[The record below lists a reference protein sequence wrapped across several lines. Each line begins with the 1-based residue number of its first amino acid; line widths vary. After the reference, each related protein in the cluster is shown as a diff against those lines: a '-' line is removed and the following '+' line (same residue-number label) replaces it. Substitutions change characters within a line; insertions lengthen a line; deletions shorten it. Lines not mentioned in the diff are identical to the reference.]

1 MKEQNQLEGQEAEM
15 RYKSQ
20 MEKIKKKGRADSRD
34 KSEKDRGTEMK
45 PGTEKAMF
53 AEEKSEEEMEQ
64 ELETLLN
71 QPQEQKKKRRSP
83 LAAVKNIRNW
93 SPKKKKCGAA
103 VLAVAAAVL
112 VLRALAGGKSSAPAV
127 ASMPLERG
135 DVVSTLSLT
144 GPISGTDSADVVSNL
159 HAEVLEIR
167 VKEGDRVEKGQV
179 LAVLDRT
186 DAQKEVDIAQNSYE
200 LAVSEYNENIRDT
213 RNGYE
218 KAVHCRINARNGA
231 DLIKI
236 MTTGGVF
243 SQGDKATPHSHFS
256 QEEIRAAVEE
266 AENMGSYVS
275 THAQAT
281 RGIKMALKNGVKCIE
296 HGFYLD
302 EECIELMVKNDC
314 YLVPTL
320 AIMHASK
327 LYFQEKEG
335 VLPYLKEKTEKSYE
349 AHYRS
354 LEMARKARIT
364 VGVGCDF
371 LGDAAFGCP
380 YSEATLE
387 LERLCVAGYTP
398 MEVITMATKVNAR
411 LLQMEDQL
419 GTLETGKLADVLLVE
434 GRPDEDIRVL
444 RRSDHVKLVVQD
456 GRIVKNAMPHTAKA

>member
-1 MKEQNQLEGQEAEM
+1 MIVL
-15 RYKSQ
+15 
-20 MEKIKKKGRADSRD
+20 KGRVLDGNGGAPIEKGAVVLEDDRIRLVCRQ
-34 KSEKDRGTEMK
+34 SELPDDPT
-45 PGTEKAMF
+45 
-53 AEEKSEEEMEQ
+53 AEVY
-64 ELETLLN
+64 ELEDGTIMPGLIDAHVHMGWGSATAVDWISMT
-71 QPQEQKKKRRSP
+71 PQLSM
-83 LAAVKNIRNW
+83 A
-93 SPKKKKCGAA
+93 
-103 VLAVAAAVL
+103 
-112 VLRALAGGKSSAPAV
+112 RALRDMAQLRQQGYTAFRDLGSDVLLMRPAV
-127 ASMPLERG
+127 AEGLLDVPRIFGAGRIISQIGGHG
-135 DVVSTLSLT
+135 DVYQKLSLEASQRAYSPAFIVN
-144 GPISGTDSADVVSNL
+144 GVD
-159 HAEVLEIR
+159 EVR
-167 VKEGDRVEKGQV
+167 R
-179 LAVLDRT
+179 A
-186 DAQKEVDIAQNSYE
+186 
-200 LAVSEYNENIRDT
+200 
-213 RNGYE
+213 
-218 KAVHCRINARNGA
+218 CRINARNGA

-281 RGIKMALKNGVKCIE
+281 RGIMMALKNGVKCIE

-327 LYFQEKEG
+327 LYFQGKEG
-335 VLPYLKEKTEKSYE
+335 VLPYLKEKTERSYE

-354 LEMARKARIT
+354 LEMARKAHIT

>member
-1 MKEQNQLEGQEAEM
+1 MIVL
-15 RYKSQ
+15 
-20 MEKIKKKGRADSRD
+20 KGRVLDGNGGAPIEKGAVVLEDNRIRMVCRQ
-34 KSEKDRGTEMK
+34 SELPDDPT
-45 PGTEKAMF
+45 
-53 AEEKSEEEMEQ
+53 AEVY
-64 ELETLLN
+64 ELEDGTIMPGLIDAHVHMGWGSATAVDWISMT
-71 QPQEQKKKRRSP
+71 PQLSMARALRDMAQLRQQGYTAFRDLGSDVLPMRS
-83 LAAVKNIRNW
+83 
-93 SPKKKKCGAA
+93 
-103 VLAVAAAVL
+103 AVAEGLLDVP
-112 VLRALAGGKSSAPAV
+112 RIFGAGRIISQIGGH
-127 ASMPLERG
+127 G
-135 DVVSTLSLT
+135 DVYQKLSLEASQRAYSPAFIVN
-144 GPISGTDSADVVSNL
+144 GVD
-159 HAEVLEIR
+159 EVR
-167 VKEGDRVEKGQV
+167 R
-179 LAVLDRT
+179 A
-186 DAQKEVDIAQNSYE
+186 
-200 LAVSEYNENIRDT
+200 
-213 RNGYE
+213 
-218 KAVHCRINARNGA
+218 CRINARNGA

-320 AIMHASK
+320 AIMHTSK
-327 LYFQEKEG
+327 LYFQGKEG
-335 VLPYLKEKTEKSYE
+335 VLPYLKEKTERSYE

-354 LEMARKARIT
+354 LEMARKAHIT

-434 GRPDEDIRVL
+434 GKPDEDIRVL

>member
-1 MKEQNQLEGQEAEM
+1 MIVL
-15 RYKSQ
+15 
-20 MEKIKKKGRADSRD
+20 KGRVLDGNGGAPI
-34 KSEKDRGTEMK
+34 EKGAVVLEDNRIRLVCRQSQLPDDPT
-45 PGTEKAMF
+45 
-53 AEEKSEEEMEQ
+53 AEVY
-64 ELETLLN
+64 ELEDGTIMPGLIDAHVHMGWGSATAVDWISMT
-71 QPQEQKKKRRSP
+71 PQLSM
-83 LAAVKNIRNW
+83 A
-93 SPKKKKCGAA
+93 
-103 VLAVAAAVL
+103 
-112 VLRALAGGKSSAPAV
+112 RALRDMAQLRQQGYTAFRDLGSDVLLMRPAV
-127 ASMPLERG
+127 AEGLLDVPRIFGAGRIISQIGGHG
-135 DVVSTLSLT
+135 DVYQKLSLEASQRAYSPAFIVN
-144 GPISGTDSADVVSNL
+144 GVD
-159 HAEVLEIR
+159 EVR
-167 VKEGDRVEKGQV
+167 R
-179 LAVLDRT
+179 A
-186 DAQKEVDIAQNSYE
+186 
-200 LAVSEYNENIRDT
+200 
-213 RNGYE
+213 
-218 KAVHCRINARNGA
+218 CRINARNGA

-327 LYFQEKEG
+327 LYFQGKEG

-371 LGDAAFGCP
+371 LGDAAFGCS

-419 GTLETGKLADVLLVE
+419 GTLESGKLADVLLVD
-434 GRPDEDIRVL
+434 GKPDEDIRVL
-444 RRSDHVKLVVQD
+444 RRSDHVKLVIQD

>member
-1 MKEQNQLEGQEAEM
+1 MIVL
-15 RYKSQ
+15 
-20 MEKIKKKGRADSRD
+20 KGRVLDGNGGAPIEKGAVVLEDNRIRMVCRQ
-34 KSEKDRGTEMK
+34 SELPDDPT
-45 PGTEKAMF
+45 
-53 AEEKSEEEMEQ
+53 AEVY
-64 ELETLLN
+64 ELEDGTIMPGLIDAHVHMGWGSATAVDWISMTPQLSMARALRDMAQLRQQGYTAFRDLGSDVLLM
-71 QPQEQKKKRRSP
+71 RS
-83 LAAVKNIRNW
+83 
-93 SPKKKKCGAA
+93 
-103 VLAVAAAVL
+103 AVAEGLLDVP
-112 VLRALAGGKSSAPAV
+112 RIFGAGRIISQIGGH
-127 ASMPLERG
+127 G
-135 DVVSTLSLT
+135 DVYQKLSLEASQRAYSPAFIVN
-144 GPISGTDSADVVSNL
+144 GVD
-159 HAEVLEIR
+159 EVR
-167 VKEGDRVEKGQV
+167 R
-179 LAVLDRT
+179 A
-186 DAQKEVDIAQNSYE
+186 
-200 LAVSEYNENIRDT
+200 
-213 RNGYE
+213 
-218 KAVHCRINARNGA
+218 CRINARNGA

-243 SQGDKATPHSHFS
+243 SQGDKVTPHSHFS

-327 LYFQEKEG
+327 LYFQGKEG
-335 VLPYLKEKTEKSYE
+335 VLPYLKEKTERSYE

-354 LEMARKARIT
+354 LEMARKAHIT

>member
-1 MKEQNQLEGQEAEM
+1 MIVLQGRVLDGNGGAPIEKGAVVLEDNRIRLVCQQSQLPDDPTAEV
-15 RYKSQ
+15 Y
-20 MEKIKKKGRADSRD
+20 
-34 KSEKDRGTEMK
+34 
-45 PGTEKAMF
+45 
-53 AEEKSEEEMEQ
+53 
-64 ELETLLN
+64 ELEDGTIMPGLIDAHVHMGWGSATAVDWISMT
-71 QPQEQKKKRRSP
+71 PQLSM
-83 LAAVKNIRNW
+83 A
-93 SPKKKKCGAA
+93 
-103 VLAVAAAVL
+103 
-112 VLRALAGGKSSAPAV
+112 RALRDMAQLRQQGYTAFRDLGSDVLLMRPAV
-127 ASMPLERG
+127 AEGLLDVPRIFGAGRIISQIGGHG
-135 DVVSTLSLT
+135 DVYQKLSLEASQRAYSPAFIVN
-144 GPISGTDSADVVSNL
+144 GVD
-159 HAEVLEIR
+159 EVR
-167 VKEGDRVEKGQV
+167 R
-179 LAVLDRT
+179 A
-186 DAQKEVDIAQNSYE
+186 
-200 LAVSEYNENIRDT
+200 
-213 RNGYE
+213 
-218 KAVHCRINARNGA
+218 CRINARNGA

-243 SQGDKATPHSHFS
+243 SQGDKATPHSPFS

-327 LYFQEKEG
+327 LYFQGKEG

-354 LEMARKARIT
+354 LEMARKAHIT

-419 GTLETGKLADVLLVE
+419 GTLETGKLADVLLVD
-434 GRPDEDIRVL
+434 GKPDEDIRVL
-444 RRSDHVKLVVQD
+444 RRSDHVKLVIQD

>member
-1 MKEQNQLEGQEAEM
+1 MIVL
-15 RYKSQ
+15 
-20 MEKIKKKGRADSRD
+20 KGRVLDGNGGAPI
-34 KSEKDRGTEMK
+34 EKGAVVLEDNRIRLVCQQSQLPDNPT
-45 PGTEKAMF
+45 
-53 AEEKSEEEMEQ
+53 AEVY
-64 ELETLLN
+64 ELENGTIMPGLIDAHVHMGWGSATAVDWISMT
-71 QPQEQKKKRRSP
+71 PQLSM
-83 LAAVKNIRNW
+83 A
-93 SPKKKKCGAA
+93 
-103 VLAVAAAVL
+103 
-112 VLRALAGGKSSAPAV
+112 RALRDMAQLRQQGYTAFRDLGSDVLLMRPAV
-127 ASMPLERG
+127 AEGLLDVPRIFGAGRIISQIGGHG
-135 DVVSTLSLT
+135 DVYQKLSLEASQRAYSPAFIVN
-144 GPISGTDSADVVSNL
+144 GVD
-159 HAEVLEIR
+159 EVR
-167 VKEGDRVEKGQV
+167 R
-179 LAVLDRT
+179 A
-186 DAQKEVDIAQNSYE
+186 
-200 LAVSEYNENIRDT
+200 
-213 RNGYE
+213 
-218 KAVHCRINARNGA
+218 CRINARNGA

-302 EECIELMVKNDC
+302 EECIELMVKNGC

-327 LYFQEKEG
+327 LYFQGKEG

-354 LEMARKARIT
+354 LEMARKAHIT

-456 GRIVKNAMPHTAKA
+456 GRIVKNAMPHTAKT

>member
-1 MKEQNQLEGQEAEM
+1 MIVL
-15 RYKSQ
+15 
-20 MEKIKKKGRADSRD
+20 KGRVLDGNGGAPI
-34 KSEKDRGTEMK
+34 EKGAVVLEDNRIRLVCRQSQL
-45 PGTEKAMF
+45 PDDPA
-53 AEEKSEEEMEQ
+53 AEVY
-64 ELETLLN
+64 ELENGTIMPGLIDAHVHMGWGSATAVDWISMT
-71 QPQEQKKKRRSP
+71 PQLSM
-83 LAAVKNIRNW
+83 A
-93 SPKKKKCGAA
+93 
-103 VLAVAAAVL
+103 
-112 VLRALAGGKSSAPAV
+112 RALRDMAQLRQQGYTAFRDLGSDVLLMRPAV
-127 ASMPLERG
+127 AEGLLDVPRIFGAGRIISQIGGHG
-135 DVVSTLSLT
+135 DVYQKLSLEASQRAYSPAFIVN
-144 GPISGTDSADVVSNL
+144 GVD
-159 HAEVLEIR
+159 EVR
-167 VKEGDRVEKGQV
+167 R
-179 LAVLDRT
+179 A
-186 DAQKEVDIAQNSYE
+186 
-200 LAVSEYNENIRDT
+200 
-213 RNGYE
+213 
-218 KAVHCRINARNGA
+218 CRINARNGA

-327 LYFQEKEG
+327 LYFQGKEG

-371 LGDAAFGCP
+371 LGDAAFGCS

-419 GTLETGKLADVLLVE
+419 GTLESGKLADVLLVD
-434 GRPDEDIRVL
+434 GKQDEDIRVL
-444 RRSDHVKLVVQD
+444 RRSDHVKLVIQD

>member
-1 MKEQNQLEGQEAEM
+1 MIVL
-15 RYKSQ
+15 
-20 MEKIKKKGRADSRD
+20 KGRVLDGNGGAPIEKGAVVLEDNRIQLVCQQ
-34 KSEKDRGTEMK
+34 SELPDDPT
-45 PGTEKAMF
+45 
-53 AEEKSEEEMEQ
+53 AEVY
-64 ELETLLN
+64 ELENGTIMPGLIDAHVHMGWGSATAVDWISMT
-71 QPQEQKKKRRSP
+71 PQLSM
-83 LAAVKNIRNW
+83 A
-93 SPKKKKCGAA
+93 
-103 VLAVAAAVL
+103 
-112 VLRALAGGKSSAPAV
+112 RALRDMAQLRQQGYTAFRDLGSDVLLMRPAV
-127 ASMPLERG
+127 AEGLLDVPRIFGAGRIISQIGGHG
-135 DVVSTLSLT
+135 DVYQKLSLEASQRAYSPAFIVN
-144 GPISGTDSADVVSNL
+144 GVD
-159 HAEVLEIR
+159 EVR
-167 VKEGDRVEKGQV
+167 R
-179 LAVLDRT
+179 A
-186 DAQKEVDIAQNSYE
+186 
-200 LAVSEYNENIRDT
+200 
-213 RNGYE
+213 
-218 KAVHCRINARNGA
+218 CRINARNGA

-327 LYFQEKEG
+327 LYFQGKEG

-354 LEMARKARIT
+354 LEMARKAHIT

-444 RRSDHVKLVVQD
+444 RRSDHVKLVIQD

>member
-1 MKEQNQLEGQEAEM
+1 MIVL
-15 RYKSQ
+15 
-20 MEKIKKKGRADSRD
+20 KGRVLDGNGGAPI
-34 KSEKDRGTEMK
+34 EKGAVVLEDNRIRLVCQQSQLPDDPT
-45 PGTEKAMF
+45 
-53 AEEKSEEEMEQ
+53 AEVY
-64 ELETLLN
+64 ELEDGTIMPGLIDAHVHMGWGSATAVDWISMT
-71 QPQEQKKKRRSP
+71 PQLSM
-83 LAAVKNIRNW
+83 A
-93 SPKKKKCGAA
+93 
-103 VLAVAAAVL
+103 
-112 VLRALAGGKSSAPAV
+112 RALRDMAQLRQQGYTAFRDLGSDVLLMRPAV
-127 ASMPLERG
+127 AEGLLDVPRIFGAGRIISQIGGHG
-135 DVVSTLSLT
+135 DVYQKLSLEASQRAYSPAFIVN
-144 GPISGTDSADVVSNL
+144 GVD
-159 HAEVLEIR
+159 EVR
-167 VKEGDRVEKGQV
+167 R
-179 LAVLDRT
+179 A
-186 DAQKEVDIAQNSYE
+186 
-200 LAVSEYNENIRDT
+200 
-213 RNGYE
+213 
-218 KAVHCRINARNGA
+218 CRINARNGA

-327 LYFQEKEG
+327 LYFQGKEG
-335 VLPYLKEKTEKSYE
+335 VLSYLKEKTEKSYE

-354 LEMARKARIT
+354 LEMARKAHIT

-419 GTLETGKLADVLLVE
+419 GTLETGKLADVLLVD
-434 GRPDEDIRVL
+434 GKPDEDIRVL
-444 RRSDHVKLVVQD
+444 RRSDHVKLVIQD

>member
-1 MKEQNQLEGQEAEM
+1 MIVL
-15 RYKSQ
+15 
-20 MEKIKKKGRADSRD
+20 KGRVLDGNGGAPIEKGAVVLEDDRIRLVCRQ
-34 KSEKDRGTEMK
+34 SELPDDPT
-45 PGTEKAMF
+45 
-53 AEEKSEEEMEQ
+53 AEVY
-64 ELETLLN
+64 ELEDGTIMPGLIDAHVHMGWGSATAVDWISMT
-71 QPQEQKKKRRSP
+71 PQLSM
-83 LAAVKNIRNW
+83 A
-93 SPKKKKCGAA
+93 
-103 VLAVAAAVL
+103 
-112 VLRALAGGKSSAPAV
+112 RALRDMAQLRQQGYTAFRDLGSDVLLMRPAV
-127 ASMPLERG
+127 AEGLLDVPRIFGAGRIISQIGGHG
-135 DVVSTLSLT
+135 DVYQKLSLEASQRAYSPAFIVN
-144 GPISGTDSADVVSNL
+144 GVD
-159 HAEVLEIR
+159 EVR
-167 VKEGDRVEKGQV
+167 R
-179 LAVLDRT
+179 A
-186 DAQKEVDIAQNSYE
+186 
-200 LAVSEYNENIRDT
+200 
-213 RNGYE
+213 
-218 KAVHCRINARNGA
+218 CRINARNGA

-327 LYFQEKEG
+327 LYFQGKEG
-335 VLPYLKEKTEKSYE
+335 VLPYLKEKTERSYE

-354 LEMARKARIT
+354 LEMARKAHIT

-444 RRSDHVKLVVQD
+444 RRSDHDKLVVQD

>member
-1 MKEQNQLEGQEAEM
+1 MIVL
-15 RYKSQ
+15 
-20 MEKIKKKGRADSRD
+20 KGRVLDGNGGAPIEKGAVVLEDNRIRMVCRQ
-34 KSEKDRGTEMK
+34 SELPDDPT
-45 PGTEKAMF
+45 
-53 AEEKSEEEMEQ
+53 AEVY
-64 ELETLLN
+64 ELEDGTIMPGLIDAHVHMGWGSATAVDWISMTPQLSMARALRDMAQLRQQGYTAFRDLGSDVLLM
-71 QPQEQKKKRRSP
+71 RS
-83 LAAVKNIRNW
+83 
-93 SPKKKKCGAA
+93 
-103 VLAVAAAVL
+103 AVAEGLLDVP
-112 VLRALAGGKSSAPAV
+112 RIFGAGRIISQIGGH
-127 ASMPLERG
+127 G
-135 DVVSTLSLT
+135 DVYQKLSLEASQRAYSPAFIVN
-144 GPISGTDSADVVSNL
+144 GVD
-159 HAEVLEIR
+159 EVR
-167 VKEGDRVEKGQV
+167 R
-179 LAVLDRT
+179 A
-186 DAQKEVDIAQNSYE
+186 
-200 LAVSEYNENIRDT
+200 
-213 RNGYE
+213 
-218 KAVHCRINARNGA
+218 CRINARNGA

-327 LYFQEKEG
+327 LYFQGKEG
-335 VLPYLKEKTEKSYE
+335 VLPYLKEKTERSYE

-354 LEMARKARIT
+354 LEMARKAHIT

>member
-1 MKEQNQLEGQEAEM
+1 MIVL
-15 RYKSQ
+15 
-20 MEKIKKKGRADSRD
+20 KGRVLDGNGGAPIEKGAVVLEDDRIRLVCRQ
-34 KSEKDRGTEMK
+34 SELPDDPT
-45 PGTEKAMF
+45 
-53 AEEKSEEEMEQ
+53 AEVY
-64 ELETLLN
+64 ELEDGTIMPGLIDAHVHMGWGSATAVDWISMT
-71 QPQEQKKKRRSP
+71 PQLSM
-83 LAAVKNIRNW
+83 A
-93 SPKKKKCGAA
+93 
-103 VLAVAAAVL
+103 
-112 VLRALAGGKSSAPAV
+112 RALRDMAQLRQQGYTAFRDLGSDVLLMRPAV
-127 ASMPLERG
+127 AEGLLDVPRIFGAGRIISQIGGHG
-135 DVVSTLSLT
+135 DVYQKLSLEASQRAYSPAFIVN
-144 GPISGTDSADVVSNL
+144 GVD
-159 HAEVLEIR
+159 EVR
-167 VKEGDRVEKGQV
+167 R
-179 LAVLDRT
+179 A
-186 DAQKEVDIAQNSYE
+186 
-200 LAVSEYNENIRDT
+200 
-213 RNGYE
+213 
-218 KAVHCRINARNGA
+218 CRINARNGA

-281 RGIKMALKNGVKCIE
+281 QGIKMALKNGVKCIE

-327 LYFQEKEG
+327 LYFQGKEG
-335 VLPYLKEKTEKSYE
+335 VLPYLKEKTERSYE

-354 LEMARKARIT
+354 LEMARKAHIT

>member
-1 MKEQNQLEGQEAEM
+1 MIVL
-15 RYKSQ
+15 
-20 MEKIKKKGRADSRD
+20 KGRVLDGNGGAPI
-34 KSEKDRGTEMK
+34 EKGAVVLEDNRIRLVCQQSQLPDNPT
-45 PGTEKAMF
+45 
-53 AEEKSEEEMEQ
+53 AEVY
-64 ELETLLN
+64 ELEDGTIMPGLIDAHVHMGWGSATAVDWISMT
-71 QPQEQKKKRRSP
+71 PQLSM
-83 LAAVKNIRNW
+83 A
-93 SPKKKKCGAA
+93 
-103 VLAVAAAVL
+103 
-112 VLRALAGGKSSAPAV
+112 RALRDMAQLRQQGYTAFRDLGSDVLLMRPAV
-127 ASMPLERG
+127 AEGLLDVPRIFGAGRIISQIGGHG
-135 DVVSTLSLT
+135 DVYQKLSLEASQRAYSPAFIVN
-144 GPISGTDSADVVSNL
+144 GVD
-159 HAEVLEIR
+159 EVR
-167 VKEGDRVEKGQV
+167 R
-179 LAVLDRT
+179 A
-186 DAQKEVDIAQNSYE
+186 
-200 LAVSEYNENIRDT
+200 
-213 RNGYE
+213 
-218 KAVHCRINARNGA
+218 CRINARNGA

-327 LYFQEKEG
+327 LYFQGKEG

-354 LEMARKARIT
+354 LEMARKAHIT

-387 LERLCVAGYTP
+387 LEWLCVAGYTP

-411 LLQMEDQL
+411 LLQMEEQL

>member
-1 MKEQNQLEGQEAEM
+1 MIVL
-15 RYKSQ
+15 
-20 MEKIKKKGRADSRD
+20 KGRVLDGNGGVPI
-34 KSEKDRGTEMK
+34 EKGAVVLEDNRIRLVCQQSVLPDDPT
-45 PGTEKAMF
+45 
-53 AEEKSEEEMEQ
+53 AEVY
-64 ELETLLN
+64 ELENGTIMPGLIDAHVHMGWGSATAVDWISMT
-71 QPQEQKKKRRSP
+71 PQLSM
-83 LAAVKNIRNW
+83 A
-93 SPKKKKCGAA
+93 
-103 VLAVAAAVL
+103 
-112 VLRALAGGKSSAPAV
+112 RALRDMAQLRQQGYTAFRDLGSDVLLMRPAV
-127 ASMPLERG
+127 AEGLLDVPRIFGAGRIISQIGGHG
-135 DVVSTLSLT
+135 DVYQKLSLEASQRAYSPAFIVN
-144 GPISGTDSADVVSNL
+144 GVD
-159 HAEVLEIR
+159 EVR
-167 VKEGDRVEKGQV
+167 R
-179 LAVLDRT
+179 A
-186 DAQKEVDIAQNSYE
+186 
-200 LAVSEYNENIRDT
+200 
-213 RNGYE
+213 
-218 KAVHCRINARNGA
+218 CRINARNGA

-327 LYFQEKEG
+327 LYFQGKEG

-411 LLQMEDQL
+411 LLQMEEQL
-419 GTLETGKLADVLLVE
+419 GTLESGKLADVLLVD
-434 GRPDEDIRVL
+434 GKPDEDIRVL
-444 RRSDHVKLVVQD
+444 RRSDHVKLVIQD

>member
-1 MKEQNQLEGQEAEM
+1 MIVL
-15 RYKSQ
+15 
-20 MEKIKKKGRADSRD
+20 KGRVLDGNGGAPIEKGAVVLEDNRIRLVCRQ
-34 KSEKDRGTEMK
+34 SELPDDPT
-45 PGTEKAMF
+45 
-53 AEEKSEEEMEQ
+53 AEVY
-64 ELETLLN
+64 ELENGTIMPGLIDAHVHMGWGSATAVDWISMT
-71 QPQEQKKKRRSP
+71 PQLSM
-83 LAAVKNIRNW
+83 A
-93 SPKKKKCGAA
+93 
-103 VLAVAAAVL
+103 
-112 VLRALAGGKSSAPAV
+112 RALRDMAQLRQQGYTAFRDLGSDVLLMRPAV
-127 ASMPLERG
+127 AEGLLDVPRIFGAGRIISQIGGHG
-135 DVVSTLSLT
+135 DVYQKLSLEASQRAYSPAFIVN
-144 GPISGTDSADVVSNL
+144 GVD
-159 HAEVLEIR
+159 EVR
-167 VKEGDRVEKGQV
+167 R
-179 LAVLDRT
+179 A
-186 DAQKEVDIAQNSYE
+186 
-200 LAVSEYNENIRDT
+200 
-213 RNGYE
+213 
-218 KAVHCRINARNGA
+218 CRINARNGA

-327 LYFQEKEG
+327 LYFQGKEG

-349 AHYRS
+349 AHYCS

-444 RRSDHVKLVVQD
+444 RRSDHVKLVIQD

>member
-1 MKEQNQLEGQEAEM
+1 MIVL
-15 RYKSQ
+15 
-20 MEKIKKKGRADSRD
+20 KGRVLDGNGGAPI
-34 KSEKDRGTEMK
+34 EKGAVVLEDNRIRLVCQQSQLPDDPT
-45 PGTEKAMF
+45 
-53 AEEKSEEEMEQ
+53 AEVY
-64 ELETLLN
+64 ELEDGTIMPGLIDAHVHMGWGSATAVDWISMT
-71 QPQEQKKKRRSP
+71 PQLSM
-83 LAAVKNIRNW
+83 A
-93 SPKKKKCGAA
+93 
-103 VLAVAAAVL
+103 
-112 VLRALAGGKSSAPAV
+112 RALRDMAQLRQQGYTAFRDLGSDVLLMRPAV
-127 ASMPLERG
+127 AEGLLDAPRIFGAGRIISQIGGHG
-135 DVVSTLSLT
+135 DVYQKLSLEASQRAYSPAFIVN
-144 GPISGTDSADVVSNL
+144 GVD
-159 HAEVLEIR
+159 EVR
-167 VKEGDRVEKGQV
+167 R
-179 LAVLDRT
+179 A
-186 DAQKEVDIAQNSYE
+186 
-200 LAVSEYNENIRDT
+200 
-213 RNGYE
+213 
-218 KAVHCRINARNGA
+218 CRINARNGA

-327 LYFQEKEG
+327 LYFQGKEG

-354 LEMARKARIT
+354 LEMARKAHIT

-419 GTLETGKLADVLLVE
+419 GTLETGKLADVLLVD
-434 GRPDEDIRVL
+434 GKPDEDIRVL
-444 RRSDHVKLVVQD
+444 RRSDHVKLVIQD

>member
-1 MKEQNQLEGQEAEM
+1 MIVLKGRVLDGNGGAPIEKGAVVLEDNRIRLVCRQNQLPDDPTAEV
-15 RYKSQ
+15 Y
-20 MEKIKKKGRADSRD
+20 
-34 KSEKDRGTEMK
+34 
-45 PGTEKAMF
+45 
-53 AEEKSEEEMEQ
+53 
-64 ELETLLN
+64 ELEDGTIMPGLIDAHVHMGWGSATAVDWISMT
-71 QPQEQKKKRRSP
+71 PQLSM
-83 LAAVKNIRNW
+83 A
-93 SPKKKKCGAA
+93 
-103 VLAVAAAVL
+103 
-112 VLRALAGGKSSAPAV
+112 RALRDMAQLRQQGYTAFRDLGSDVLLMRPAV
-127 ASMPLERG
+127 AEGLLDVPRIFGAGRIISQIGGHG
-135 DVVSTLSLT
+135 DVYQKLSLEASQRAYSPAFIVN
-144 GPISGTDSADVVSNL
+144 GVD
-159 HAEVLEIR
+159 EVR
-167 VKEGDRVEKGQV
+167 R
-179 LAVLDRT
+179 A
-186 DAQKEVDIAQNSYE
+186 
-200 LAVSEYNENIRDT
+200 
-213 RNGYE
+213 
-218 KAVHCRINARNGA
+218 CRINARNGA

-327 LYFQEKEG
+327 LYFQGKEG
-335 VLPYLKEKTEKSYE
+335 VLPYLKEKTERSYE

-354 LEMARKARIT
+354 LEMARKAHIT

-398 MEVITMATKVNAR
+398 MEVITMATEVNAR

>member
-1 MKEQNQLEGQEAEM
+1 MIVL
-15 RYKSQ
+15 
-20 MEKIKKKGRADSRD
+20 KGRVLDGNGGAPI
-34 KSEKDRGTEMK
+34 EKGAVVLEDNRIRLVCQQSQLPDDPT
-45 PGTEKAMF
+45 
-53 AEEKSEEEMEQ
+53 AEVY
-64 ELETLLN
+64 ELEDGTIMPGLIDAHVHMGWGSATAVDWISMT
-71 QPQEQKKKRRSP
+71 PQLSM
-83 LAAVKNIRNW
+83 A
-93 SPKKKKCGAA
+93 
-103 VLAVAAAVL
+103 
-112 VLRALAGGKSSAPAV
+112 RALRDMAQLRQQGYTAFRDLGSDVLLMRPAV
-127 ASMPLERG
+127 AEGLL
-135 DVVSTLSLT
+135 DVPVFSAPGASSRRSAATATCIRSSRWRPASGHTAPPSSSTVWMRCG
-144 GPISGTDSADVVSNL
+144 GPA
-159 HAEVLEIR
+159 
-167 VKEGDRVEKGQV
+167 
-179 LAVLDRT
+179 
-186 DAQKEVDIAQNSYE
+186 
-200 LAVSEYNENIRDT
+200 
-213 RNGYE
+213 
-218 KAVHCRINARNGA
+218 RINARNGA

-327 LYFQEKEG
+327 LYFQGKEG

-354 LEMARKARIT
+354 LEMARKAHIT

-380 YSEATLE
+380 YSEAT
-387 LERLCVAGYTP
+387 AGAGAAVCGGVYAHGGHHHGHQGQRT
-398 MEVITMATKVNAR
+398 AAADGGSAGNAGNR
-411 LLQMEDQL
+411 QA
-419 GTLETGKLADVLLVE
+419 GGCAAGRRKTGRGHSGPA
-434 GRPDEDIRVL
+434 P
-444 RRSDHVKLVVQD
+444 Q
-456 GRIVKNAMPHTAKA
+456 

>member
-1 MKEQNQLEGQEAEM
+1 MIVLKGRVLDGNGGAPIEKGAVVLEDNRIRLVCRQNQLPDDPTAEV
-15 RYKSQ
+15 Y
-20 MEKIKKKGRADSRD
+20 
-34 KSEKDRGTEMK
+34 
-45 PGTEKAMF
+45 
-53 AEEKSEEEMEQ
+53 
-64 ELETLLN
+64 ELEDGTIMPGLIDAHVHMGWGSATAVDWISMT
-71 QPQEQKKKRRSP
+71 PQLSM
-83 LAAVKNIRNW
+83 A
-93 SPKKKKCGAA
+93 
-103 VLAVAAAVL
+103 
-112 VLRALAGGKSSAPAV
+112 RALRDMAQLRQQGYTAFRDLGSDVLLMRPAV
-127 ASMPLERG
+127 AEGLLDVPRIFGAGRIISQIGGHG
-135 DVVSTLSLT
+135 DVYQKLSLEASQRAYSPAFIVN
-144 GPISGTDSADVVSNL
+144 GVD
-159 HAEVLEIR
+159 EVR
-167 VKEGDRVEKGQV
+167 R
-179 LAVLDRT
+179 A
-186 DAQKEVDIAQNSYE
+186 
-200 LAVSEYNENIRDT
+200 
-213 RNGYE
+213 
-218 KAVHCRINARNGA
+218 CRINARNGA

-327 LYFQEKEG
+327 LYFQGKEG
-335 VLPYLKEKTEKSYE
+335 VLPYLKEKTERSYE

-354 LEMARKARIT
+354 LEMARKAHIT

-419 GTLETGKLADVLLVE
+419 GTLETGKLADVLLVD
-434 GRPDEDIRVL
+434 GKPDEDIRVL

>member
-1 MKEQNQLEGQEAEM
+1 MIVL
-15 RYKSQ
+15 
-20 MEKIKKKGRADSRD
+20 KGRVLDGNGGAPIEKGAVVLEDDRIRLVCRQ
-34 KSEKDRGTEMK
+34 SELPDDPT
-45 PGTEKAMF
+45 
-53 AEEKSEEEMEQ
+53 AEVY
-64 ELETLLN
+64 ELEDGTIMPGLIDAHVHMGWGSATAVDWISMT
-71 QPQEQKKKRRSP
+71 PQLSM
-83 LAAVKNIRNW
+83 A
-93 SPKKKKCGAA
+93 
-103 VLAVAAAVL
+103 
-112 VLRALAGGKSSAPAV
+112 RALRDMAQLRQQGYTAFRDLGSDVLLMRPAV
-127 ASMPLERG
+127 AEGLLDVPRIFGAGRIISQIGGHG
-135 DVVSTLSLT
+135 DVYQKLSLEASQRAYSPAFIVN
-144 GPISGTDSADVVSNL
+144 GVD
-159 HAEVLEIR
+159 EVR
-167 VKEGDRVEKGQV
+167 RACG
-179 LAVLDRT
+179 
-186 DAQKEVDIAQNSYE
+186 
-200 LAVSEYNENIRDT
+200 
-213 RNGYE
+213 
-218 KAVHCRINARNGA
+218 INARNGA

-327 LYFQEKEG
+327 LYFQGKEG
-335 VLPYLKEKTEKSYE
+335 VLPYLKEKTERSYE

-354 LEMARKARIT
+354 LEMARKAHIT

>member
-1 MKEQNQLEGQEAEM
+1 MIVL
-15 RYKSQ
+15 
-20 MEKIKKKGRADSRD
+20 KGRVLDGNGGAPI
-34 KSEKDRGTEMK
+34 EKGAVVLEDNRIRLVCRQSQL
-45 PGTEKAMF
+45 PDDPA
-53 AEEKSEEEMEQ
+53 AEVY
-64 ELETLLN
+64 ELENGTIMPGLIDAHVHMGWGSATAVDWISMT
-71 QPQEQKKKRRSP
+71 PQLSM
-83 LAAVKNIRNW
+83 A
-93 SPKKKKCGAA
+93 
-103 VLAVAAAVL
+103 
-112 VLRALAGGKSSAPAV
+112 RALREMAQLRQQGYTAFRDLGSDVLLMRPAV
-127 ASMPLERG
+127 AEGLLDVPRIFGAGRIISQIGGHG
-135 DVVSTLSLT
+135 DVYQKLSLEASQRAYSPAFIVN
-144 GPISGTDSADVVSNL
+144 GVD
-159 HAEVLEIR
+159 EVR
-167 VKEGDRVEKGQV
+167 R
-179 LAVLDRT
+179 A
-186 DAQKEVDIAQNSYE
+186 
-200 LAVSEYNENIRDT
+200 
-213 RNGYE
+213 
-218 KAVHCRINARNGA
+218 CRINARNGA

-327 LYFQEKEG
+327 LYFQGKEG

-371 LGDAAFGCP
+371 LGDAAFGCS

-411 LLQMEDQL
+411 LLQMEEQL
-419 GTLETGKLADVLLVE
+419 GTLESGKLADVLLVD
-434 GRPDEDIRVL
+434 GKPDEDIRVL
-444 RRSDHVKLVVQD
+444 RRSDHVKLVIQD

>member
-1 MKEQNQLEGQEAEM
+1 MIVLKGRVLDGNGGAPIEKGAVVLEDNRIRLVCRQNQLPDDPTAEV
-15 RYKSQ
+15 Y
-20 MEKIKKKGRADSRD
+20 
-34 KSEKDRGTEMK
+34 
-45 PGTEKAMF
+45 
-53 AEEKSEEEMEQ
+53 
-64 ELETLLN
+64 ELEDGTIMPGLIDAHVHMGWGSATAVDWISMT
-71 QPQEQKKKRRSP
+71 PQLSM
-83 LAAVKNIRNW
+83 A
-93 SPKKKKCGAA
+93 
-103 VLAVAAAVL
+103 
-112 VLRALAGGKSSAPAV
+112 RALRDMAQLRQQGYTAFRDLGSDVLLMRPAV
-127 ASMPLERG
+127 AEGLLDVPRIFGAGRIISQIGGHG
-135 DVVSTLSLT
+135 DVYQKLSLEASQRAYSPAFIVN
-144 GPISGTDSADVVSNL
+144 GVD
-159 HAEVLEIR
+159 EVR
-167 VKEGDRVEKGQV
+167 R
-179 LAVLDRT
+179 A
-186 DAQKEVDIAQNSYE
+186 
-200 LAVSEYNENIRDT
+200 
-213 RNGYE
+213 
-218 KAVHCRINARNGA
+218 CRINARNGA

-281 RGIKMALKNGVKCIE
+281 RGNKMALKNGVKCIE

-327 LYFQEKEG
+327 LYFQGKEG
-335 VLPYLKEKTEKSYE
+335 VLPYLKEKTERSYE

-354 LEMARKARIT
+354 LEMARKAHIT

>member
-1 MKEQNQLEGQEAEM
+1 MIVLKGRVLDGNGGAPIEKGAVVLEDNRIRLVCRQNQLPDDPTAEV
-15 RYKSQ
+15 Y
-20 MEKIKKKGRADSRD
+20 
-34 KSEKDRGTEMK
+34 
-45 PGTEKAMF
+45 
-53 AEEKSEEEMEQ
+53 
-64 ELETLLN
+64 ELEDDTIMPGLIDAHVHMGWGSATAVDWISMT
-71 QPQEQKKKRRSP
+71 PQLSM
-83 LAAVKNIRNW
+83 A
-93 SPKKKKCGAA
+93 
-103 VLAVAAAVL
+103 
-112 VLRALAGGKSSAPAV
+112 RALRDMAQLRQQGYTAFRDLGSDVLLMRPAV
-127 ASMPLERG
+127 AEGLLDVPRIFGAGRIISQIGGHG
-135 DVVSTLSLT
+135 DVYQKLSLEASQRAYSPAFIVN
-144 GPISGTDSADVVSNL
+144 GVD
-159 HAEVLEIR
+159 EVR
-167 VKEGDRVEKGQV
+167 R
-179 LAVLDRT
+179 A
-186 DAQKEVDIAQNSYE
+186 
-200 LAVSEYNENIRDT
+200 
-213 RNGYE
+213 
-218 KAVHCRINARNGA
+218 CRINARNGA

-327 LYFQEKEG
+327 LYFQGKEG
-335 VLPYLKEKTEKSYE
+335 VLPYLKEKTERSYE

-354 LEMARKARIT
+354 LEMARKAHIT

>member
-1 MKEQNQLEGQEAEM
+1 MIVL
-15 RYKSQ
+15 
-20 MEKIKKKGRADSRD
+20 KGRVLDGNGGAPIEKGAVVLEDDRIRLVCRQ
-34 KSEKDRGTEMK
+34 SELPDDPT
-45 PGTEKAMF
+45 
-53 AEEKSEEEMEQ
+53 AEVY
-64 ELETLLN
+64 ELEDGTIMPGLIDAHVHMGWGSATAVDWISMT
-71 QPQEQKKKRRSP
+71 PQLSM
-83 LAAVKNIRNW
+83 A
-93 SPKKKKCGAA
+93 
-103 VLAVAAAVL
+103 
-112 VLRALAGGKSSAPAV
+112 RALRDMAQLRQQGYTAFRDLGSDVLLMRPAV
-127 ASMPLERG
+127 AEGLLDVPRIFGAGRSISQIGGHG
-135 DVVSTLSLT
+135 DVYQKLSLEASQRAYSPAFIVN
-144 GPISGTDSADVVSNL
+144 GVD
-159 HAEVLEIR
+159 EVR
-167 VKEGDRVEKGQV
+167 R
-179 LAVLDRT
+179 A
-186 DAQKEVDIAQNSYE
+186 
-200 LAVSEYNENIRDT
+200 
-213 RNGYE
+213 
-218 KAVHCRINARNGA
+218 CRINARNGA

-327 LYFQEKEG
+327 LYFQGKEG
-335 VLPYLKEKTEKSYE
+335 VLPYLKEKTERSYE

-354 LEMARKARIT
+354 LEMARKAHIT

>member
-1 MKEQNQLEGQEAEM
+1 MIVL
-15 RYKSQ
+15 
-20 MEKIKKKGRADSRD
+20 KGRVLDGNGGAPI
-34 KSEKDRGTEMK
+34 EKGAVVLEDNRIRLVCRQSQL
-45 PGTEKAMF
+45 PDDPA
-53 AEEKSEEEMEQ
+53 AEVY
-64 ELETLLN
+64 ELENGTIMPGLIDAHVHMGWGSATAVDWISMT
-71 QPQEQKKKRRSP
+71 PQLSM
-83 LAAVKNIRNW
+83 A
-93 SPKKKKCGAA
+93 
-103 VLAVAAAVL
+103 
-112 VLRALAGGKSSAPAV
+112 RALRDMAQLRQQGYTAFRDLGSDVLLMRPAV
-127 ASMPLERG
+127 AEGLLDVPRIFGAGRIISQIGGHG
-135 DVVSTLSLT
+135 DVYQKLSLEASQRAYSPAFIVN
-144 GPISGTDSADVVSNL
+144 GVD
-159 HAEVLEIR
+159 EVR
-167 VKEGDRVEKGQV
+167 R
-179 LAVLDRT
+179 A
-186 DAQKEVDIAQNSYE
+186 
-200 LAVSEYNENIRDT
+200 
-213 RNGYE
+213 
-218 KAVHCRINARNGA
+218 CRINARNGA

-327 LYFQEKEG
+327 LYFQGKEG

-371 LGDAAFGCP
+371 LGDAAFGCS

-419 GTLETGKLADVLLVE
+419 GTLESGKLADVLLVD
-434 GRPDEDIRVL
+434 GKPDEDIRVL
-444 RRSDHVKLVVQD
+444 RRSDHVKLVIQD
-456 GRIVKNAMPHTAKA
+456 GRIVKSAMPHTAKA

>member
-1 MKEQNQLEGQEAEM
+1 MIVL
-15 RYKSQ
+15 
-20 MEKIKKKGRADSRD
+20 KGRVLDGNGGAPIEKGAVVLEDDRIRLVCRQ
-34 KSEKDRGTEMK
+34 SELPDDPT
-45 PGTEKAMF
+45 
-53 AEEKSEEEMEQ
+53 AEVY
-64 ELETLLN
+64 ELEDGTIMPGLIDAHVHMGWGSATAVDWISMT
-71 QPQEQKKKRRSP
+71 PQLSM
-83 LAAVKNIRNW
+83 A
-93 SPKKKKCGAA
+93 
-103 VLAVAAAVL
+103 
-112 VLRALAGGKSSAPAV
+112 RALRDMAQLRQQGYTAFRDLGSDVLLMRPAV
-127 ASMPLERG
+127 AEGLLDVPRIFGAGRIISQIGGHG
-135 DVVSTLSLT
+135 DVYQKLSLEASQRAYSPAFIVN
-144 GPISGTDSADVVSNL
+144 GVD
-159 HAEVLEIR
+159 EVR
-167 VKEGDRVEKGQV
+167 R
-179 LAVLDRT
+179 A
-186 DAQKEVDIAQNSYE
+186 
-200 LAVSEYNENIRDT
+200 
-213 RNGYE
+213 
-218 KAVHCRINARNGA
+218 CRINARNGA

-327 LYFQEKEG
+327 LYFQGKEG
-335 VLPYLKEKTEKSYE
+335 VLPYLKEKTERSYE

-354 LEMARKARIT
+354 LEMARKAHIT

-380 YSEATLE
+380 YSEARLE

>member
-1 MKEQNQLEGQEAEM
+1 MIVL
-15 RYKSQ
+15 
-20 MEKIKKKGRADSRD
+20 KGRVLDGNGGAPIEKGAVVLEDNRIRLVCQQ
-34 KSEKDRGTEMK
+34 SELPDDPT
-45 PGTEKAMF
+45 
-53 AEEKSEEEMEQ
+53 AEVY
-64 ELETLLN
+64 ELEDGTIMPGLIDAHVHMGWGSATAVDWISMT
-71 QPQEQKKKRRSP
+71 PQLSM
-83 LAAVKNIRNW
+83 A
-93 SPKKKKCGAA
+93 
-103 VLAVAAAVL
+103 
-112 VLRALAGGKSSAPAV
+112 RALRDMAQLRQQGYTAFRDLGSDVLLMRPAV
-127 ASMPLERG
+127 AEGLLDVPRIFGAGRIISQIGGHG
-135 DVVSTLSLT
+135 DVYQKLSLEASQRAYSPAFIVN
-144 GPISGTDSADVVSNL
+144 GVD
-159 HAEVLEIR
+159 EVR
-167 VKEGDRVEKGQV
+167 R
-179 LAVLDRT
+179 A
-186 DAQKEVDIAQNSYE
+186 
-200 LAVSEYNENIRDT
+200 
-213 RNGYE
+213 
-218 KAVHCRINARNGA
+218 CRINARNGA

-302 EECIELMVKNDC
+302 EECIELMVKNGC

-327 LYFQEKEG
+327 LYFQGKEG

-354 LEMARKARIT
+354 LEMARKAHIT

-419 GTLETGKLADVLLVE
+419 GTLESGKLADVLLVE

-444 RRSDHVKLVVQD
+444 RRSDHVKLVIQD

>member
-1 MKEQNQLEGQEAEM
+1 MIVL
-15 RYKSQ
+15 
-20 MEKIKKKGRADSRD
+20 KGRVLDGNGGVPIEKGAVVLEDDRIRLVCRQ
-34 KSEKDRGTEMK
+34 SELPDDPT
-45 PGTEKAMF
+45 
-53 AEEKSEEEMEQ
+53 AEVY
-64 ELETLLN
+64 ELEDGTIMPGLIDAHVHMGWGSATAVDWISMT
-71 QPQEQKKKRRSP
+71 PQLSM
-83 LAAVKNIRNW
+83 A
-93 SPKKKKCGAA
+93 
-103 VLAVAAAVL
+103 
-112 VLRALAGGKSSAPAV
+112 RALRDMAQLRQQGYTAFRDLGSDVLLMRPAV
-127 ASMPLERG
+127 AEGLLDVPRIFGAGRIISQIGGHG
-135 DVVSTLSLT
+135 DVYQKLSLEASQRAYSPAFIVN
-144 GPISGTDSADVVSNL
+144 GVD
-159 HAEVLEIR
+159 EVR
-167 VKEGDRVEKGQV
+167 R
-179 LAVLDRT
+179 A
-186 DAQKEVDIAQNSYE
+186 
-200 LAVSEYNENIRDT
+200 
-213 RNGYE
+213 
-218 KAVHCRINARNGA
+218 CRINARNGA

-327 LYFQEKEG
+327 LYFQGKEG
-335 VLPYLKEKTEKSYE
+335 VLPYLKEKTERSYE

-354 LEMARKARIT
+354 LEMARKAHIT

>member
-1 MKEQNQLEGQEAEM
+1 MIVL
-15 RYKSQ
+15 
-20 MEKIKKKGRADSRD
+20 KGRVLDGNGGAPIEKGAVVLEDDRIRLVCRQ
-34 KSEKDRGTEMK
+34 SELPDDPT
-45 PGTEKAMF
+45 
-53 AEEKSEEEMEQ
+53 AEVY
-64 ELETLLN
+64 ELEDGTIMPGLIDAHVHMGWGSATAVDWISMT
-71 QPQEQKKKRRSP
+71 PQLSM
-83 LAAVKNIRNW
+83 A
-93 SPKKKKCGAA
+93 
-103 VLAVAAAVL
+103 
-112 VLRALAGGKSSAPAV
+112 RALRDMAQLRQQGYTAFRDLGSDVLLMRPAV
-127 ASMPLERG
+127 AEGLLDVPRIFGAGRIISQIGGHG
-135 DVVSTLSLT
+135 DVYQKLSLEASQRAYSPAFIVN
-144 GPISGTDSADVVSNL
+144 GVD
-159 HAEVLEIR
+159 EVR
-167 VKEGDRVEKGQV
+167 R
-179 LAVLDRT
+179 A
-186 DAQKEVDIAQNSYE
+186 
-200 LAVSEYNENIRDT
+200 
-213 RNGYE
+213 
-218 KAVHCRINARNGA
+218 CRINARNGA

-302 EECIELMVKNDC
+302 EECIELMAKNDC

-327 LYFQEKEG
+327 LYFQGKEG
-335 VLPYLKEKTEKSYE
+335 VLPYLKEKTERSYE

-354 LEMARKARIT
+354 LEMARKAHTT

>member
-1 MKEQNQLEGQEAEM
+1 MIVL
-15 RYKSQ
+15 
-20 MEKIKKKGRADSRD
+20 KGRVLDGNGGAPIEKGAVVLEDDRIRLVCRQ
-34 KSEKDRGTEMK
+34 SELPDDPT
-45 PGTEKAMF
+45 
-53 AEEKSEEEMEQ
+53 AEVY
-64 ELETLLN
+64 ELEDGTIMPGLIDAHVHMGWGSATAVDWISMT
-71 QPQEQKKKRRSP
+71 PQLSM
-83 LAAVKNIRNW
+83 A
-93 SPKKKKCGAA
+93 
-103 VLAVAAAVL
+103 
-112 VLRALAGGKSSAPAV
+112 RALRDMAQLRQQGYTAFRDLGSDVLLMRPAV
-127 ASMPLERG
+127 AEGLLDVPRIFGAGRIISQIGGHG
-135 DVVSTLSLT
+135 DVYQKLSLEASQRAYSPAFIVN
-144 GPISGTDSADVVSNL
+144 GVD
-159 HAEVLEIR
+159 EVR
-167 VKEGDRVEKGQV
+167 R
-179 LAVLDRT
+179 A
-186 DAQKEVDIAQNSYE
+186 
-200 LAVSEYNENIRDT
+200 
-213 RNGYE
+213 
-218 KAVHCRINARNGA
+218 CRINARNGA

-236 MTTGGVF
+236 MTTGGVV

-327 LYFQEKEG
+327 LYFQGKEG
-335 VLPYLKEKTEKSYE
+335 VLPYLKEKTERSYE

-354 LEMARKARIT
+354 LEMARKAHIT

>member
-1 MKEQNQLEGQEAEM
+1 MIVL
-15 RYKSQ
+15 
-20 MEKIKKKGRADSRD
+20 KGRVLDGNGGAPI
-34 KSEKDRGTEMK
+34 EKGAVVLEDNRIRLVCQQSQLPDDPT
-45 PGTEKAMF
+45 
-53 AEEKSEEEMEQ
+53 AEVY
-64 ELETLLN
+64 ELEDGTIMPGLIDAHVHMGWGSATAVDWISMTPQLSMAPALRDMAQLRQQGYTAFRDLGSDVLLM
-71 QPQEQKKKRRSP
+71 R
-83 LAAVKNIRNW
+83 
-93 SPKKKKCGAA
+93 
-103 VLAVAAAVL
+103 
-112 VLRALAGGKSSAPAV
+112 PAV
-127 ASMPLERG
+127 AEGLLDVPRIFGAGRIISQIGGHG
-135 DVVSTLSLT
+135 DVYQKLSLEASQRAYSPAFIVN
-144 GPISGTDSADVVSNL
+144 GVD
-159 HAEVLEIR
+159 EVR
-167 VKEGDRVEKGQV
+167 R
-179 LAVLDRT
+179 A
-186 DAQKEVDIAQNSYE
+186 
-200 LAVSEYNENIRDT
+200 
-213 RNGYE
+213 
-218 KAVHCRINARNGA
+218 CRINARNGA

-327 LYFQEKEG
+327 LYFQGKEG

-354 LEMARKARIT
+354 LEMARKAHIT

-387 LERLCVAGYTP
+387 RERLCVAGYTP

-419 GTLETGKLADVLLVE
+419 GTLETGKLADVLLVD
-434 GRPDEDIRVL
+434 GKPDEDIRVL
-444 RRSDHVKLVVQD
+444 RRSDHVKLVIQD

>member
-1 MKEQNQLEGQEAEM
+1 MIVL
-15 RYKSQ
+15 
-20 MEKIKKKGRADSRD
+20 KGRVLDGNGGAPI
-34 KSEKDRGTEMK
+34 EKGAVVLEDNRIRLVCQQSQLPDNPT
-45 PGTEKAMF
+45 
-53 AEEKSEEEMEQ
+53 AEVY
-64 ELETLLN
+64 ELENGTIMPGLIDAHVHMGWGSATAVDWISMT
-71 QPQEQKKKRRSP
+71 PQLSM
-83 LAAVKNIRNW
+83 A
-93 SPKKKKCGAA
+93 
-103 VLAVAAAVL
+103 
-112 VLRALAGGKSSAPAV
+112 RALRDMAQLRQQGYTAFRDLGSDVLLMRPAV
-127 ASMPLERG
+127 AEGLLDVPRIFGAGRIISQIGGHG
-135 DVVSTLSLT
+135 DVYQKLSLEASQRAYSPAFIVN
-144 GPISGTDSADVVSNL
+144 GVD
-159 HAEVLEIR
+159 EVR
-167 VKEGDRVEKGQV
+167 R
-179 LAVLDRT
+179 A
-186 DAQKEVDIAQNSYE
+186 
-200 LAVSEYNENIRDT
+200 
-213 RNGYE
+213 
-218 KAVHCRINARNGA
+218 CRINARNGA

-327 LYFQEKEG
+327 LYFQGKEG

-371 LGDAAFGCP
+371 LGDTAFGCP

-398 MEVITMATKVNAR
+398 IEVITMATKVNAR

>member
-1 MKEQNQLEGQEAEM
+1 MIVL
-15 RYKSQ
+15 
-20 MEKIKKKGRADSRD
+20 KGRVLDGNGGAPI
-34 KSEKDRGTEMK
+34 EKGAVVLEDNRIRLVCQQSQLPDNPT
-45 PGTEKAMF
+45 
-53 AEEKSEEEMEQ
+53 AEVY
-64 ELETLLN
+64 ELENGTIMPGLIDAHVHMGWGSATAVDWISMT
-71 QPQEQKKKRRSP
+71 PQLSM
-83 LAAVKNIRNW
+83 A
-93 SPKKKKCGAA
+93 
-103 VLAVAAAVL
+103 
-112 VLRALAGGKSSAPAV
+112 RALRDMAQLRQQGYTAFRDLGSDVLLMRPAV
-127 ASMPLERG
+127 AEGLLDVPRIFGAGRIISQIGGHG
-135 DVVSTLSLT
+135 DVYQKLSLEASQRAYSPAFIVN
-144 GPISGTDSADVVSNL
+144 GVD
-159 HAEVLEIR
+159 EVR
-167 VKEGDRVEKGQV
+167 R
-179 LAVLDRT
+179 A
-186 DAQKEVDIAQNSYE
+186 
-200 LAVSEYNENIRDT
+200 
-213 RNGYE
+213 
-218 KAVHCRINARNGA
+218 CRINARNGA

-243 SQGDKATPHSHFS
+243 SQGDKAAPHSHFS

-327 LYFQEKEG
+327 LYFQGKEG

-354 LEMARKARIT
+354 LEMARKAHIT

-411 LLQMEDQL
+411 LLQMEEQL

>member
-1 MKEQNQLEGQEAEM
+1 MIVL
-15 RYKSQ
+15 
-20 MEKIKKKGRADSRD
+20 KGRVLDGNGGAPI
-34 KSEKDRGTEMK
+34 EKGAVVLEDNRIRLVCRQSQLPDDPT
-45 PGTEKAMF
+45 
-53 AEEKSEEEMEQ
+53 AEVY
-64 ELETLLN
+64 ELEDGTIMPGLIDAHVHMGWGSATAVDWISMT
-71 QPQEQKKKRRSP
+71 PQLSM
-83 LAAVKNIRNW
+83 A
-93 SPKKKKCGAA
+93 
-103 VLAVAAAVL
+103 
-112 VLRALAGGKSSAPAV
+112 RALRDMAQLRQQGYTAFRDLGSDVLLMRPAV
-127 ASMPLERG
+127 AEGLLDVPRIFGAGRIISQIGGHG
-135 DVVSTLSLT
+135 DVYQKLSLEASQRAYSPAFIVN
-144 GPISGTDSADVVSNL
+144 GVD
-159 HAEVLEIR
+159 EVR
-167 VKEGDRVEKGQV
+167 R
-179 LAVLDRT
+179 A
-186 DAQKEVDIAQNSYE
+186 
-200 LAVSEYNENIRDT
+200 
-213 RNGYE
+213 
-218 KAVHCRINARNGA
+218 CRINARNGA

-327 LYFQEKEG
+327 LYFQGKEG

-354 LEMARKARIT
+354 LEMARKAHIT

-371 LGDAAFGCP
+371 LGDDAFGCP

>member
-1 MKEQNQLEGQEAEM
+1 MIVL
-15 RYKSQ
+15 
-20 MEKIKKKGRADSRD
+20 KGRVLDGNGGAPI
-34 KSEKDRGTEMK
+34 EKGAVVLEDNRIRLVCQQSQLPDDPT
-45 PGTEKAMF
+45 
-53 AEEKSEEEMEQ
+53 AEVY
-64 ELETLLN
+64 ELEDGTIMPGLIDAHVHMGWGSATAVDWISMT
-71 QPQEQKKKRRSP
+71 PQLSM
-83 LAAVKNIRNW
+83 A
-93 SPKKKKCGAA
+93 
-103 VLAVAAAVL
+103 
-112 VLRALAGGKSSAPAV
+112 RALRDMAQLRQQGYTAFRDLGSDVLLMRPAV
-127 ASMPLERG
+127 AEGLLDVPRIFGAGRIISQIGGHG
-135 DVVSTLSLT
+135 DVYQKLSLEASQRAYSPAFIVN
-144 GPISGTDSADVVSNL
+144 GVD
-159 HAEVLEIR
+159 EVR
-167 VKEGDRVEKGQV
+167 R
-179 LAVLDRT
+179 A
-186 DAQKEVDIAQNSYE
+186 
-200 LAVSEYNENIRDT
+200 
-213 RNGYE
+213 
-218 KAVHCRINARNGA
+218 CRINARNGA

-256 QEEIRAAVEE
+256 KEEIRAAVEE

-327 LYFQEKEG
+327 LYFQGKEG

-354 LEMARKARIT
+354 LEMARKAHIT

-419 GTLETGKLADVLLVE
+419 GTLETGKLADVLLVD
-434 GRPDEDIRVL
+434 GKPDEDIRVL
-444 RRSDHVKLVVQD
+444 RRSDHVKLVIQD